1 MGPVILAGREAAGCE
16 GFAGEDTGKPGREGD
31 IAEKRLG
38 AQFSKE
44 TRVQD
49 KEDL

>member
-1 MGPVILAGREAAGCE
+1 MGPVILAGREATGCE
-16 GFAGEDTGKPGREGD
+16 GFAGEDTATREGGD

-44 TRVQD
+44 TRVRD